1 MESTKE
7 MVTLPNGKLI
17 PWNIFS
23 SWNAHK
29 QSASIRGVREN
40 FEWRAKQSQK
50 LSAIHTDKHKK
61 GCANLVSSSGN
72 KNASSRAVITPDGQF
87 ETLRS
92 AASHFNV
99 SVVTLGKWLRDDR
112 FVGFKFAEERIYYST
127 NKPLIVI
134 TPEGQFKSKSAAA
147 RHFGVTVG
155 VMKTWLSNVDGFSY
169 VEDSIQ
175 SESNFSSSKPVTT
188 PNGQFRSLREASKFY
203 KVQANT
209 IATWIKKSKPGF
221 FYSGAT

>member
-17 PWNIFS
+17 PWTIFA
-23 SWNAHK
+23 SWNSHK
-29 QSASIRGVREN
+29 QSASLRGVREN
-40 FEWRAKQSQK
+40 FDWRAKQSQK
-50 LSAIHTDKHKK
+50 LSAIHTLKHKK
-61 GCANLVSSSGN
+61 GCANLVSSSGKN
-72 KNASSRAVITPDGQF
+72 NASSRAVITPDGQF
-87 ETLRS
+87 ETLRA
-92 AASHFNV
+92 AASHFKV

-112 FVGFKFAEERIYYST
+112 FVGFKFVEERINYSP

-155 VMKTWLSNVDGFSY
+155 VMKTWLSNVEGFSY

-175 SESNFSSSKPVTT
+175 SESNFSMSKSLTT
-188 PNGQFRSLREASKFY
+188 PNGQFKSLREAAKFY
-203 KVQANT
+203 KVQATT

-221 FYSGAT
+221 YFSDSV